1 MQNKYRGVILLLGAT
16 LFFIALDASS
26 KYLIAFFAAPLIVWA
41 RFLVHLIFM
50 LVVIAPGMGRD
61 LVITQR
67 PWLMTFRGLLLVVC
81 SMFVLFA
88 FRTLPLAET
97 VALVFVTPLFVALLA
112 GPLLGEK
119 VQLKSWLAIVAG
131 FCGVLLIV
139 RPGGSMFGIG
149 VLYALAAALCN
160 AFYQVFTRKL
170 AATEPALRQLFYT
183 ALVGTVS
190 MSIFLPLF
198 WTGEMPTLNQAL
210 IITSLGIYGGIGHFL
225 LILAFREA
233 PASTLSP
240 LFYIQLV
247 WATLLGWMI
256 FDQLPDLPATAGM
269 LIIGASSLSIA
280 LNQQRSGT

>member
-1 MQNKYRGVILLLGAT
+1 MQHKYRGVILLLGAT
-16 LFFIALDASS
+16 LCFIALDASS
-26 KYLIAFFAAPLIVWA
+26 KYLIAYFAAPLIVWA

-50 LVVIAPGMGRD
+50 LVVIAPRMGLD

-67 PWLMTFRGLLLVVC
+67 PWLMILRGLLLVVC
-81 SMFVLFA
+81 SMFVLLA

-139 RPGGSMFGIG
+139 RPGGALFGVG
-149 VLYALAAALCN
+149 VLFALAAALCN
-160 AFYQVFTRKL
+160 AVYQVLTRKL
-170 AATEPALRQLFYT
+170 ATTEPALRQLFYT
-183 ALVGTVS
+183 ALVGTLS
-190 MSIFLPLF
+190 MSFFLPLF

-210 IITSLGIYGGIGHFL
+210 IITSLGLYGGIGHFL
-225 LILAFREA
+225 LILAFRDT

-256 FDQLPDLPATAGM
+256 FGQLPDLLATAGM

-280 LNQQRSGT
+280 LNQPRRGT